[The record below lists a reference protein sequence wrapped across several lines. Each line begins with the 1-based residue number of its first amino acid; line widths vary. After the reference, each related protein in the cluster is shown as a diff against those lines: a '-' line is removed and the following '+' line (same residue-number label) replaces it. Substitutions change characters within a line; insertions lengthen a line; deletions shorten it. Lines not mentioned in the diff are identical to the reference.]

1 MTNGVMGFRLSFAL
15 LLLLAA
21 GAVFSPV
28 LAQEVPAGDAGMT
41 ADELMLR
48 ADEAYNKREF
58 PEAAKLYR
66 DFFRDFGKS
75 KEPQIIDII
84 RRRSYTLAMC
94 LVQAKSFEEAAEEI
108 AAALAKTPPLDP
120 WQIQELTFWLGVCQM
135 QEKDYE
141 AAVVTLEKFLG
152 LFPANALGNP
162 SYVKQFQAAT
172 KIPEAHLLIGTAL
185 LLQENFEEAAAY
197 FEKIKPG
204 LNPAD
209 RGRATVLQLYS
220 LLQAKDFESALGL
233 VEQEY
238 PRMGDLLQLV
248 AFQTL
253 TLELGNHF
261 LENGYYRDAIVCL
274 QRVWSSERLLKHQRD
289 RLADLESKLLAA
301 EANPASDPYLKLA
314 LGQQIAKVRREVETF
329 QKIENF
335 DSALRLR
342 LATAY
347 QKMKRYRESALIME
361 AMLEEMPPDPLV
373 EAASVNLV
381 QSWGELERWPK
392 VIESSKKFAEVFP
405 KSKNLPMVLYLQ
417 GLAEQKFL
425 AYDDAVATFELITK
439 KHGASEFAPRAQFM
453 KGFTLLLAEQ
463 NPAAIEAFETFT
475 KKHPKHELAD
485 AAAYWRG
492 MGFSLDK
499 HHETAREV
507 LAEYLD
513 LKKEGVY
520 RGAAAFR
527 RAYCAQQLEDYTTSI
542 RELSDYLK
550 NNPGGEESSEAKI
563 LLGDALMNEGR
574 MEEGIA
580 AFESIPPED
589 TRFYEEGIFKV
600 GKALKLMEEYP
611 RLREHM
617 EAFVAAT
624 PRSPRVAEA
633 IYNIGWVY
641 RQGEQPEKAREIYWE
656 AVQEYGADPSIR
668 SVDDLFPA
676 LSKLYRGPEQTAQYL
691 AKLRDMH
698 EEADNKPALA
708 MRSLWAQAHALRKTD
723 PDRAKDLLV
732 EASAFA
738 NVEETN
744 PLLLADMADA
754 LLASGREAE
763 GEAMWRDLVKWNPR
777 APQKDR
783 AFATLGLLELNRG
796 NEKAALVLFDR
807 FERETLGSILL
818 GKIMLARAS
827 LQETRGQYMDARKSL
842 EILLASQYATGPEK
856 CEALYRMGEI
866 HMKEGKPEL
875 AVPYFQ
881 RIYVMHGR
889 WSDWV
894 ARAYFRSGEAFEKLK
909 DSLSARRTYQELSE
923 REELSDF
930 EETGKARERL
940 QALGGPLPKEI
951 PQPEE
956 PAG

>member
-1 MTNGVMGFRLSFAL
+1 MDCRLKIALILVCAAGFAL
-15 LLLLAA
+15 SQASAQEKPAA
-21 GAVFSPV
+21 GAG
-28 LAQEVPAGDAGMT
+28 LT

-48 ADEAYNKREF
+48 ADEAYNKRAF
-58 PEAAKLYR
+58 SEAAKLYR
-66 DFFRDFGKS
+66 NFFRDFGKS
-75 KEPQIIDII
+75 KEPQVIDII

-94 LVQAKSFEEAAEEI
+94 LVQAKTFDEAMEEI
-108 AAALAKTPPLDP
+108 SAALAKTPPLDP
-120 WQIQELTFWLGVCQM
+120 WQIQELTCWLGVCQM
-135 QEKDYE
+135 QEKEFE
-141 AAVVTLEKFLG
+141 AAVATLEKFLG
-152 LFPANALGNP
+152 LFPPGAVNNP
-162 SYVKQFQAAT
+162 SYVKQYQAAT
-172 KIPEAHLLIGTAL
+172 KIPEARVLIGTSL
-185 LLQENFEEAAAY
+185 LLQDKFPEAAAH
-197 FEKIKPG
+197 FETIKPE

-220 LLQAKDFESALGL
+220 LIQAGDFESALRL
-233 VEQEY
+233 VEEEY

-261 LENGYYRDAIVCL
+261 LENGHYRDAIVCL
-274 QRVWSSERLLKHQRD
+274 QRVWSSERLLKHQSD
-289 RLADLESKLLAA
+289 RAADLESKLMAA
-301 EANPASDPYLKLA
+301 EANPSSDPYLKLA
-314 LGQQIAKVRREVETF
+314 LAQQIAKVRREVETF

-392 VIESSKKFAEVFP
+392 VIESSQKFAEVFP
-405 KSKNLPMVLYLQ
+405 KSKELPLVLYLQ
-417 GLAEQKFL
+417 GLAEQKAL
-425 AYDDAVATFELITK
+425 AYDDSVATFELITK
-439 KHGASEFAPRAQFM
+439 KHGSSKFAPRAQFM

-463 NPAAIEAFETFT
+463 NAAAIEAFETFT

-499 HHETAREV
+499 QYETAREV
-507 LAEYLD
+507 LGEYLEA
-513 LKKEGVY
+513 KKGSY
-520 RGAAAFR
+520 RSAAVFR

-542 RELSDYLK
+542 REFSEYLK
-550 NNPGGEESSEAKI
+550 KYPGGEESSEAKI

-580 AFESIPPED
+580 AFEGIPPED

-617 EAFVAAT
+617 EAFVASS

-641 RQGEQPEKAREIYWE
+641 RQDGQPEKARDIYWE
-656 AVQEYGADPSIR
+656 AVGEYGGDPSIR

-676 LSKLYRGPEQTAQYL
+676 LSKLYKGPEQTAQYL
-691 AKLRDMH
+691 AKLRDLK
-698 EEADNKPALA
+698 EESANKPALA
-708 MRSLWAQAHALRKTD
+708 MRSLWAQAQALRKTE
-723 PDRAKDLLV
+723 PDRARDLLV
-732 EASAFA
+732 EASALA
-738 NVEETN
+738 RVEETN

-763 GEAMWRDLVKWNPR
+763 GETLWRDLVKWNPR
-777 APQKDR
+777 APQKER
-783 AFATLGLLELNRG
+783 ALATLGLLELKRG
-796 NEKAALVLFDR
+796 NEKAALSLFDR
-807 FERETLGSILL
+807 FERETTGSLLL
-818 GKIMLARAS
+818 GKVMLARAS
-827 LQETRGQYMDARKSL
+827 LQQTRGQYADARKSL
-842 EILLASQYATGPEK
+842 ELLLSSEYATGPEK
-856 CEALYRMGEI
+856 CEALYLTGEL

-875 AVPYFQ
+875 AIPYFQ

-894 ARAYFRSGEAFEKLK
+894 ARAYYRSGEAFEKLK
-909 DSLSARRTYQELSE
+909 DTLSARRTYQELSQ
-923 REELSDF
+923 REELSGLK
-930 EETGKARERL
+930 ETDKARERL
-940 QALGGPLPKEI
+940 QALGGPLPKEAA
-951 PQPEE
+951 ESGE

>member
-1 MTNGVMGFRLSFAL
+1 FL
-15 LLLLAA
+15 LLLCAMGLASPPSPAQNEPAA
-21 GAVFSPV
+21 GA
-28 LAQEVPAGDAGMT
+28 DMT

-66 DFFRDFGKS
+66 NFFRDFGKS
-75 KEPQIIDII
+75 KEPQVIDII

-94 LVQAKSFEEAAEEI
+94 LVQAKNFGEAMEEI
-108 AAALAKTPPLDP
+108 SAALAKTPPLDP

-135 QEKDYE
+135 QEKEYE

-152 LFPANALGNP
+152 LFPKGALANPG
-162 SYVKQFQAAT
+162 YVKQYQAAT
-172 KIPEAHLLIGTAL
+172 KIPEAQVLIGTSL
-185 LLQENFEEAAAY
+185 LLQDKFAESAAHFEN
-197 FEKIKPG
+197 IKSG

-209 RGRATVLQLYS
+209 RGRATVLQLFS
-220 LLQAKDFESALGL
+220 LIQAKEFEAALRL
-233 VEQEY
+233 VEEEY

-261 LENGYYRDAIVCL
+261 LENGHYRDAIACL
-274 QRVWSSERLLKHQRD
+274 QRVWLSERLLKHQSD
-289 RLADLESKLLAA
+289 RLADLESRLVAA

-314 LGQQIAKVRREVETF
+314 LAQQIAKVAREVETF

-361 AMLEEMPPDPLV
+361 DMLEEMSPDPLV

-381 QSWGELERWPK
+381 QSWGTLERWPK
-392 VIESSKKFAEVFP
+392 VIEASKTFAEVFP
-405 KSKNLPMVLYLQ
+405 KSKNLPLVLYLQ

-425 AYDDAVATFELITK
+425 AYEEAVATFELLTK
-439 KHGASEFAPRAQFM
+439 KHASSEFAPRAQFM
-453 KGFTLLLAEQ
+453 KGFTWLLAER
-463 NPAAIEAFETFT
+463 NADAIEAFETFA

-485 AAAYWRG
+485 AAGYWRG

-499 HHETAREV
+499 HYETAREV
-507 LAEYLD
+507 LAGYLKA
-513 LKKEGVY
+513 KKERAY
-520 RGAAAFR
+520 RGAAIFR
-527 RAYCAQQLEDYTTSI
+527 RAYCAQQMEDYTTSI

-550 NNPGGEESSEAKI
+550 KFPGGGQSSEARI

-580 AFESIPPED
+580 AFESIPPDD
-589 TRFYEEGIFKV
+589 TRFYEEGVFKV
-600 GKALKLMEEYP
+600 GKALKLMEEHP
-611 RLREHM
+611 RMREHM
-617 EAFVAAT
+617 EAFVASS

-633 IYNIGWVY
+633 IYNIGWIY
-641 RQGEQPEKAREIYWE
+641 RQDGQQEQAREIYWD
-656 AVQEYGADPSIR
+656 AIGEYGSDPSIR

-676 LSKLYRGPEQTAQYL
+676 LSKLYKGPEQTAQYL
-691 AKLRDMH
+691 AKLGDLG
-698 EEADNKPALA
+698 EEATNQPALA
-708 MRSLWAQAHALRKTD
+708 VRSLWAQAQALRKTE
-723 PDRAKDLLV
+723 PDRANDLLV
-732 EASAFA
+732 EASALA
-738 NVEETN
+738 NVQETN

-763 GEAMWRDLVKWNPR
+763 GETMWRDLVKWNPR

-783 AFATLGLLELNRG
+783 AFATLGLLELKRG
-796 NEKAALVLFDR
+796 NEKAAMALFDR

-827 LQETRGQYMDARKSL
+827 LQETRRQYADARKSL
-842 EILLASQYATGPEK
+842 EVLLASQYATGPEK
-856 CEALYRMGEI
+856 CEALYRTGEI
-866 HMKEGKPEL
+866 YMKEGKPEL

-889 WSDWV
+889 WTDWV
-894 ARAYFRSGEAFEKLK
+894 ARAYYRSGEAFEKLK
-909 DSLSARRTYQELSE
+909 DTLSARRTYQELAE
-923 REELSDF
+923 REELSDL
-930 EETGKARERL
+930 EPTHKARERL
-940 QALGGPLPKEI
+940 QALGGPLPKEAG
-951 PQPEE
+951 QPEE

>member
-1 MTNGVMGFRLSFAL
+1 MGRRLNLVQLLIFA
-15 LLLLAA
+15 
-21 GAVFSPV
+21 AVSAFSSA
-28 LAQEVPAGDAGMT
+28 LAQDKTASGAGMT

-58 PEAAKLYR
+58 SEAAKLYR
-66 DFFRDFGKS
+66 KFFNDFGQS
-75 KEPQIIDII
+75 KEPQVIDII

-94 LVQAKSFEEAAEEI
+94 LVQAKTFGEAMEEI
-108 AAALAKTPPLDP
+108 TAALAKTPPLDP
-120 WQIQELTFWLGVCQM
+120 WQIQELTFWLGVSQM
-135 QEKDYE
+135 QEKEYE
-141 AAVVTLEKFLG
+141 AAIVTFEKFLG
-152 LFPANALGNP
+152 LFPPGALGNP
-162 SYVKQFQAAT
+162 SYVKQYQAAT
-172 KIPEAHLLIGTAL
+172 KIPEAQVLIGTSL
-185 LLQENFEEAAAY
+185 LLLEKFQDAATY
-197 FEKIKPG
+197 FEKVKPI
-204 LNPAD
+204 LNTAD
-209 RGRATVLQLYS
+209 RGRSTVLQLYS
-220 LLQAKDFESALGL
+220 LIQAKEFEAALGL
-233 VEQEY
+233 VEEEY

-261 LENGYYRDAIVCL
+261 LENGHYRDAIVCL
-274 QRVWSSERLLKHQRD
+274 QRVWSSERLLKHQQD

-392 VIESSKKFAEVFP
+392 VIESSKKFAEVFA
-405 KSKNLPMVLYLQ
+405 KSKNLPMVFYLQ
-417 GLAEQKFL
+417 GLAEQKFM
-425 AYDDAVATFELITK
+425 AYDDAVATFELLAK
-439 KHGASEFAPRAQFM
+439 KHGSSEFGPRAQFM

-463 NPAAIEAFETFT
+463 NAAAIEAFETFT

-485 AAAYWRG
+485 AADYWRG

-499 HHETAREV
+499 QYETAREV

-513 LKKEGVY
+513 LKKDGVY
-520 RGAAAFR
+520 RSAAFFR
-527 RAYCAQQLEDYTTSI
+527 RAYCAQQMEDYTTSI
-542 RELSDYLK
+542 RELSEYLRK
-550 NNPGGEESSEAKI
+550 YPGGEESSEAKI

-611 RLREHM
+611 RMREHM
-617 EAFVAAT
+617 EAFVAAS

-641 RQGEQPEKAREIYWE
+641 RQAEEPEKAREIYWD
-656 AVQEYGADPSIR
+656 AVEEFGSDPSIR

-676 LSKLYRGPEQTAQYL
+676 LARLYRGPEQTAQYL
-691 AKLRDMH
+691 AKLRDLN
-698 EEADNKPALA
+698 EESDDKPALA
-708 MRSLWAQAHALRKTD
+708 MRSLWAQAQALRKTD
-723 PDRAKDLLV
+723 SDRANDLLV
-732 EASAFA
+732 EASALA
-738 NVEETN
+738 SVEETN

-754 LLASGREAE
+754 LLASDREAE
-763 GEAMWRDLVKWNPR
+763 GETMWRDLVKWNPR

-783 AFATLGLLELNRG
+783 AFATLGLLELKRG
-796 NEKAALVLFDR
+796 NEKAALTLFDR

-827 LQETRGQYMDARKSL
+827 LQETRGQYADARKSL

-856 CEALYRMGEI
+856 CEALYLTGEI
-866 HMKEGKPEL
+866 YMKEGKPEL

-889 WSDWV
+889 WTDWV
-894 ARAYFRSGEAFEKLK
+894 ARAYYRSGEAFEKLK
-909 DSLSARRTYQELSE
+909 DTLSARRTYQELSE
-923 REELSDF
+923 REELSEM
-930 EETGKARERL
+930 EETAKARERL

-951 PQPEE
+951 AQPEE

>member
-1 MTNGVMGFRLSFAL
+1 MGFRLNSIL
-15 LLLLAA
+15 LLLCAA
-21 GAVFSPV
+21 GLAFSSV
-28 LAQEVPAGDAGMT
+28 SAQSDPTAGSDMT

-58 PEAAKLYR
+58 GEAAKLYR
-66 DFFRDFGKS
+66 NFFRDFGKS
-75 KEPQIIDII
+75 KEPQVIDII
-84 RRRSYTLAMC
+84 RRRSYTLAMS
-94 LVQAKSFEEAAEEI
+94 LVQAKSFDEAMEEI
-108 AAALAKTPPLDP
+108 SAALAKTPPLDP
-120 WQIQELTFWLGVCQM
+120 WQIQELTFWLGVSQM
-135 QEKDYE
+135 QEQEYE
-141 AAVVTLEKFLG
+141 AAVDTLEKFLG
-152 LFPANALGNP
+152 LFPPGALANP
-162 SYVKQFQAAT
+162 SYVKQYQAAT
-172 KIPEAHLLIGTAL
+172 KIPEAQVLIGTSL
-185 LLQENFEEAAAY
+185 LLQEKFQDAASNFET
-197 FEKIKPG
+197 IKGG

-209 RGRATVLQLYS
+209 RGRATVLQFYS
-220 LLQAKDFESALGL
+220 LLQDKEFEAALRL
-233 VEQEY
+233 VEEEY

-261 LENGYYRDAIVCL
+261 LEGGHYRDAILCL
-274 QRVWSSERLLKHQRD
+274 QRVWTSERLLKHQSD
-289 RLADLESKLLAA
+289 RLADLESKLVAA
-301 EANPASDPYLKLA
+301 EANTASDPYLKLSLA
-314 LGQQIAKVRREVETF
+314 QQIAKVSREVEGF

-361 AMLEEMPPDPLV
+361 DMLEEMPPDPLV

-381 QSWGELERWPK
+381 QSWGQLERWPK

-405 KSKNLPMVLYLQ
+405 KSKNLPLVLYLQ

-439 KHGASEFAPRAQFM
+439 KHGSTEFAPRAQFM

-463 NPAAIEAFETFT
+463 NAAAIEAFEAFT

-492 MGFSLDK
+492 MGFSLDTQY
-499 HHETAREV
+499 ETAREV
-507 LAEYLD
+507 LAGYLD
-513 LKKEGVY
+513 VKKNTAY
-520 RGAAAFR
+520 RSAAVFR

-550 NNPGGEESSEAKI
+550 KYPGGEESSEAKI

-611 RLREHM
+611 RMREHM
-617 EAFVAAT
+617 EAFVASS

-641 RQGEQPEKAREIYWE
+641 RQDEQEEKAREIYWE
-656 AVQEYGADPSIR
+656 AIEEYGSDPSIR

-676 LSKLYRGPEQTAQYL
+676 LSKLYKGPEQTAQYL
-691 AKLRDMH
+691 AKLRDLR
-698 EEADNKPALA
+698 EEAVDRSVLA
-708 MRSLWAQAHALRKTD
+708 MRSLWAQAQALRKTE
-723 PDRAKDLLV
+723 PDRARDLLV
-732 EASAFA
+732 EASGLA
-738 NVEETN
+738 NVQETN

-763 GEAMWRDLVKWNPR
+763 GETMWRDLVKWNPR

-783 AFATLGLLELNRG
+783 AFATLGLLELKRG
-796 NEKAALVLFDR
+796 NEKAALTLFNR

-827 LQETRGQYMDARKSL
+827 LQETRGQHAEARKSL
-842 EILLASQYATGPEK
+842 EVLLSSQYATGPEK
-856 CEALYRMGEI
+856 CEALYRTGEI
-866 HMKEGKPEL
+866 YMKEGKPEL

-894 ARAYFRSGEAFEKLK
+894 ARAYYRSGEAFEKLK
-909 DSLSARRTYQELSE
+909 DTLSARRTYQELSE
-923 REELSDF
+923 REELSDL
-930 EETGKARERL
+930 EATVKARERL
-940 QALGGPLPKEI
+940 QALGGPLPKDVA
-951 PQPEE
+951 QPGE